1 MNLPSG
7 IHRIW
12 RQRTWVWAPALAFFV
27 LNLALFSAYRMVY
40 SGQVEN
46 LRDRLASRMEQ
57 LEELEAEAAE
67 AERLVESARTT
78 REALAGLYENRLAS
92 ERTRFTK
99 VTAEVRELARRSGLE
114 PSAMSYP
121 TEEIE
126 DYGLVKR
133 YFTFSVSGTYVE
145 LRRFINLL
153 ELTPTFITL
162 EQVSLSGDD
171 NQGNQLR
178 IRLTLSTLFAEE
190 GAEPARAEAAGGDG
204 ERTARATRIETA
216 GGAT

>member
-1 MNLPSG
+1 MSLSRG
-7 IHRIW
+7 IYRIW
-12 RQRTWVWAPALAFFV
+12 RQRIWVWAPALAFFV
-27 LNLALFSAYRMVY
+27 VNLALFSAYRLVY

-46 LRDRLASRMEQ
+46 LRERLVSRTEQ
-57 LEELEAEAAE
+57 LEELKAEAQE
-67 AERLVESARTT
+67 AERLVAAAHGT
-78 REALAGLYENRLAS
+78 REALAGLYEHRLAS

-99 VTAEVRELARRSGLE
+99 VTGEVRELARRSGLE
-114 PSAMSYP
+114 PNAMSYP

-133 YFTFSVSGTYVE
+133 YFTFSISGTYVE

-178 IRLTLSTLFAEE
+178 IRLSLSTLFAEE
-190 GAEPARAEAAGGDG
+190 GREPARADAAGGAAA
-204 ERTARATRIETA
+204 ERDETA